1 MAVIVGV
8 RFSRSGRVHYCDAAQ
23 VVVSVGDQ
31 VEVDTDDGPREAT
44 VTIGS
49 GQVVHSDLRGP
60 LPSVLRGVSPVDRH
74 SGEGRNPE
82 G

>member
-31 VEVDTDDGPREAT
+31 VEVDTDDGPRDAT
-44 VTIGS
+44 VIIGS

-60 LPSVLRGVSPVDRH
+60 LPSVQRVLRPAVSFPR
-74 SGEGRNPE
+74 E
-82 G
+82 